1 MARSAVADL
10 NAQIAQA
17 RATASNPAILPVT
30 ATQPIASP
38 TANSGVTGDT
48 FTQQQYDAYKQSLAN
63 APNPNDPNY
72 WTTPSNGYWVG
83 NQWVPASA
91 EESTAAKAQQ
101 QQNALAPWQA
111 LAGET
116 STDQTQQTAAN
127 PLAGIDLNAY
137 LSGGGS
143 GGGGAAPAGFQYSG
157 EITPGAF
164 SGPTLNVQPWQ
175 APAWTLG
182 DFVAP
187 TAADVGNDPGYQ
199 FRVKEGQ
206 DALERSAAAKGT
218 LLTGGTLKDL
228 ESYAQDLAST
238 EYDKMYDRAVQQ
250 YQLKYQSA
258 NDAWNRSLQEYTTNF
273 DTLFKQQQAN
283 YQAARDSYAFRQQD
297 DITNYNV
304 ARQAWE
310 DQQQAQAQAD
320 ASAAADQRARE
331 AFLMQLAGL

>member
-30 ATQPIASP
+30 AAPPVASP

-72 WTTPSNGYWVG
+72 WTSQTEGYWAG
-83 NQWVPASA
+83 NQWVPTSTDEA
-91 EESTAAKAQQ
+91 TAAKAQQ
-101 QQNALAPWQA
+101 QANALAPWQA

-116 STDQTQQTAAN
+116 PADQPQTATN

-137 LSGGGS
+137 LSGGGGGS
-143 GGGGAAPAGFQYSG
+143 GSTFQPFQYGG
-157 EITPGAF
+157 ELTPGAF
-164 SGPTLNVQPWQ
+164 AGPTLNVQPWQ

-228 ESYAQDLAST
+228 ESYAQNLAST

-320 ASAAADQRARE
+320 ASASADQRARE